1 MGDRIRV
8 LIADDSPFVR
18 RAVER
23 MLSTTP
29 QIEIVGDAATGTE
42 AIEKTKQLRP
52 DVVILDVNMPEMD
65 GLEALRAIMAEAPT
79 GVLMLSTLT
88 SRGARITIS
97 ALELGAVDFLDKSS
111 AGTVM
116 DIYGLAPQLREKVIA
131 VAGAAIREPGA
142 AAAIDAEPPDSDPAA
157 PSATPATPSGAAA
170 CDYDV
175 VVIGA
180 STGGPRALSEVLS
193 NLPADFGAGIVVAQ
207 HMPAGFTQTLAD
219 RLDRRSHLAIRE
231 AADGDAV
238 LPGEALIS
246 PGGTHLTLKRRGGSL
261 VARVDDGPSTLL
273 HRPSVDRLFE
283 SAVAACG
290 DRVVGVIL
298 TGMGDDGSRGLAR
311 IREAGGRTI
320 AESEETAIIYGMPRA
335 AASAAE
341 RVLPLP
347 RIADRLVSLCSARPR
362 DREV

>member
-8 LIADDSPFVR
+8 LIADDSPFIR

-29 QIEIVGDAATGTE
+29 QIEVVGDASTGAE
-42 AIEKTKQLRP
+42 AIEKTKLLRP

-88 SRGARITIS
+88 SRGARITMN

-111 AGTVM
+111 AGKVM

-131 VAGAAIREPGA
+131 VAGAALREPGTA
-142 AAAIDAEPPDSDPAA
+142 PTMDAEAPPAQAEPPVTPAA
-157 PSATPATPSGAAA
+157 PTRIPR
-170 CDYDV
+170 CQYDV
-175 VVIGA
+175 IVVGA

-193 NLPADFGAGIVVAQ
+193 NLPKDLGAGVVIAQ

-219 RLDRRSHLAIRE
+219 RLDRRSQLAIRE
-231 AADGDAV
+231 AADGDV
-238 LPGEALIS
+238 VRPGEALVS
-246 PGGTHLTLKRRGGSL
+246 PGGTHLTLERRNDDL
-261 VARVDDGPSTLL
+261 VTRIDDGPTALL
-273 HRPSVDRLFE
+273 HRPNVDLLFD
-283 SAVAACG
+283 SAVATCG
-290 DRVVGVIL
+290 DRVIGVVL
-298 TGMGDDGSRGLAR
+298 TGMGDDGSRGLAG

-347 RIADRLVSLCSARPR
+347 RIADRLVSLCSARSR
-362 DREV
+362 DREP